1 LQKKE
6 RELKRRQ
13 QKDERALANIFQ
25 TRALRERK
33 PVSYNYCKELLY
45 STTLAKREKMKHFF
59 PYISNYLGAHDLQLG
74 CLY

>member
-45 STTLAKREKMKHFF
+45 STTLAKREK
-59 PYISNYLGAHDLQLG
+59 
-74 CLY
+74 